1 MLCILDNKLQSIS
14 NPDVSIKSSGS
25 AADAD
30 VDDNDID
37 YQNIFIEDDM
47 IVPVKTEDIKTDK
60 DIERT
65 HLNAVKEPKRLWP
78 KDHRS
83 GEVRIP
89 YVIDRGYS
97 KCFLHGSNSYFTLQD
112 ATSKDLMY
120 LSMATICKF
129 TCIRFETRAR
139 EYDYVRI
146 MKPNLH
152 VNFKVEE
159 V

>member
-83 GEVRIP
+83 GEVIIP

-97 KCFLHGSNSYFTLQD
+97 KCFFTRVKFLFHTSRRDKQRSYVLVNGDDQQ
-112 ATSKDLMY
+112 
-120 LSMATICKF
+120 
-129 TCIRFETRAR
+129 
-139 EYDYVRI
+139 V
-146 MKPNLH
+146 H
-152 VNFKVEE
+152 VHSL
-159 V
+159 

>member
-97 KCFLHGSNSYFTLQD
+97 KCFFTRVKFLFHTSRRDKQRSYVLVNGDDQQ
-112 ATSKDLMY
+112 
-120 LSMATICKF
+120 
-129 TCIRFETRAR
+129 
-139 EYDYVRI
+139 V
-146 MKPNLH
+146 H
-152 VNFKVEE
+152 VHSL
-159 V
+159 

>member
-83 GEVRIP
+83 GEVKIP

-97 KCFLHGSNSYFTLQD
+97 KCFFTRVKFLFHTSRRDKQRSYVLVNGDDQQ
-112 ATSKDLMY
+112 
-120 LSMATICKF
+120 
-129 TCIRFETRAR
+129 
-139 EYDYVRI
+139 V
-146 MKPNLH
+146 H
-152 VNFKVEE
+152 VHSL
-159 V
+159 